1 MVANLGESIK
11 TFCFFSKVK
20 QSVSENFCYNNS
32 VISNDP
38 DAFYSSFTS
47 LISSNAKTFFK
58 TLDHFTATLLAT
70 NLARQIHQ
78 EFLKQK
84 EQGTTHT
91 QKTVPSTKNELDE
104 F

>member
-11 TFCFFSKVK
+11 AFCFFSKVK
-20 QSVSENFCYNNS
+20 QSVSENLCYNS
-32 VISNDP
+32 VKSNDP

-58 TLDHFTATLLAT
+58 TLDHFTATFMAT
-70 NLARQIHQ
+70 NLARQIYQ

-84 EQGTTHT
+84 EKGTSHT
-91 QKTVPSTKNELDE
+91 QKTVPLAKNELDE